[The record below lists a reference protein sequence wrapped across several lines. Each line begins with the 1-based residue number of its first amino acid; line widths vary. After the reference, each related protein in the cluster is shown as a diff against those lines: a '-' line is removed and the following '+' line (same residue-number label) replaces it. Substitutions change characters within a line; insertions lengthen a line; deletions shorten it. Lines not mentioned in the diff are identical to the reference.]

1 MNLNALGG
9 GSGGCTITHP
19 PITHPTPPPPS
30 PTPKSQIICNQP
42 KKLGFGYKEEQKGI
56 LGINGEDEEDEEA
69 DKDEIVAEHEDGE
82 GERG

>member
-9 GSGGCTITHP
+9 GIGGCTITHR
-19 PITHPTPPPPS
+19 TPPPPS

-42 KKLGFGYKEEQKGI
+42 KNLSFGYKKEQKGI

-69 DKDEIVAEHEDGE
+69 DEDEIVAEHEDGE
-82 GERG
+82 REGG